1 MKKWIAIYTKSH
13 HEKTTASAL
22 EEKGYAVY
30 LPLIRQKRKWSDRTK
45 WVDAPLFKS
54 YMFVQCEIKQG
65 LFILQTP
72 GVVSIV
78 KFSGQ
83 IAVVPSETILSLRM
97 MIEGGFIPEPIDYF
111 IKGDLVEVKEGPMK
125 GVTGEV
131 IRVDK
136 HDRLLL
142 RIDAIQH
149 SVSIQINRGFLKT
162 LK

>member
-1 MKKWIAIYTKSH
+1 
-13 HEKTTASAL
+13 
-22 EEKGYAVY
+22 
-30 LPLIRQKRKWSDRTK
+30 
-45 WVDAPLFKS
+45 
-54 YMFVQCEIKQG
+54 
-65 LFILQTP
+65 
-72 GVVSIV
+72 
-78 KFSGQ
+78 
-83 IAVVPSETILSLRM
+83 M